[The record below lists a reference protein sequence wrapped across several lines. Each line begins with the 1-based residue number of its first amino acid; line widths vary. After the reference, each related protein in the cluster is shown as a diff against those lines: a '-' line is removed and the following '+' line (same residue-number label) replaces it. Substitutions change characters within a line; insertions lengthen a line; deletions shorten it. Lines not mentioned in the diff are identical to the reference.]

1 MEPEE
6 LALPSGETVSV
17 RGLTGMEVAL
27 IAKRN
32 AALADDPDAPGGVAI
47 QVGFAVLG
55 KTKVR
60 DAEAAGAAWL
70 ADHQAADF
78 TTLSDRI
85 EALSG
90 YGKGAQKRTVDR
102 ATDD

>member
-1 MEPEE
+1 MITEDLE
-6 LALPSGETVSV
+6 LPSGETIAV

-32 AALADDPDAPGGVAI
+32 AALADDPDAPGGIAI
-47 QVGFAVLG
+47 QIGFMLG

-60 DAEAAGAAWL
+60 DAEAAGVAWL
-70 ADHQAADF
+70 NAHDARDF
-78 TTLSDRI
+78 TTVSDRI

-90 YGKGAQKRTVDR
+90 YGKGAQKSPVDR